1 MLEKTEVGKSR
12 IVNPEKQATLWRNRQ
27 HGETG
32 NIVEKQAT
40 WRNRQHCGETGN
52 IVHKTKNED

>member
-1 MLEKTEVGKSR
+1 M
-12 IVNPEKQATLWRNRQ
+12 EKQATWRNRQ
-27 HGETG
+27 HCGETG

-52 IVHKTKNED
+52 IVHKTMNED